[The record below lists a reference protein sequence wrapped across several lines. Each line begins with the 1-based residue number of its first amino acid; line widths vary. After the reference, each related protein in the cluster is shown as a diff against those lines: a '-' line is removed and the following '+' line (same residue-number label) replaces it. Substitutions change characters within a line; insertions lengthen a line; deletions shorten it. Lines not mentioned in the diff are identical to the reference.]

1 MRPWNEAE
9 IEHGYADVDGA
20 CLHYVEAGEGPL
32 VLLLHGFPEFWFSW
46 RHQILP
52 LADAGFRVVAPDMR
66 GTNLSS
72 RPRQTL
78 AYREETLGLDVLNL
92 IEALGADRARVVGH
106 DWGGWA
112 AWWAAMQRPERVER
126 LGVLNVPH
134 PLVFSRARLRLSYQ
148 LLRAW
153 MIAPGLPEATAP
165 LGRLTTRAIYES
177 ALVKTGLMTREE
189 LDRYAE
195 VWRRGGRGPSFWRI
209 GSGPSTNPY
218 RCQHHD
224 RKVPMEQR
232 CAPFAS
238 PVLVI
243 YGAEDRYMGPELAQP
258 PAELVPDAIVEPIPE
273 ADHWTQVEKP
283 ERVTELLLDF
293 LKG

>member
-1 MRPWNEAE
+1 
-9 IEHGYADVDGA
+9 
-20 CLHYVEAGEGPL
+20 

-72 RPRQTL
+72 APREML

-126 LGVLNVPH
+126 
-134 PLVFSRARLRLSYQ
+134 Q

-165 LGRLTTRAIYES
+165 LGRLTTRAIYKS
-177 ALVKTGLMTREE
+177 ALVRTGLMSGEE

-195 VWRRGGRGPSFWRI
+195 VWRLGGRGPRFWRI
-209 GSGPSTNPY
+209 ASGPSTNPY

-258 PAELVPDAIVEPIPE
+258 PAELVPDPRVEPIPGRITGLRWRSPNASLSCCSTSSRAE
-273 ADHWTQVEKP
+273 APHP
-283 ERVTELLLDF
+283 EIGREQSS
-293 LKG
+293 G